1 VKSKITCVETANP
14 SLRKDQ
20 KELIELMRFQD
31 YSERSKKFY
40 NRFLSD
46 DGVRSRTF
54 ALDSMEVLATEN
66 CDESVLRFEKMATE
80 LAVRAGRKCL
90 ESAGLAPQQIDGL
103 IITTCTGYLCP
114 GLTSHV
120 GEVLGISPDIFIL
133 DVVGHGCGAA
143 VPGLRIA
150 DQFLLT
156 KKDANVLFIAVE
168 VSSATFVHGE
178 AIDLILS
185 NSIFGDG
192 AAACIVTNCEKSGWL
207 LERHGCLLVPEH
219 REQLRFK
226 TVNSRLNNVL
236 GKDVPQIVARGV
248 KELLS
253 RMQIT
258 QLPDTLVFHPGGRL
272 ILDTLQQE
280 LNINPA
286 SLMASR
292 YVLSEYGNMSSP
304 CVLFI
309 LKRWMDTTKFADG
322 TPALMVS
329 YGAGVSVNAACLR
342 WSEQERVL

>member
-1 VKSKITCVETANP
+1 VKSRITCVETANP

-20 KELIELMRFQD
+20 NELIELMKFQD

-46 DGVRSRTF
+46 HGVRSRTF

-90 ESAGLAPQQIDGL
+90 ESAGLQPEQIDGL

-192 AAACIVTNCEKSGWL
+192 AAACIVTNCEKPGWL

-258 QLPDTLVFHPGGRL
+258 QLPETLVFHPGGRL

-280 LNINPA
+280 LSINPK
-286 SLMASR
+286 SLIASR

-309 LKRWMDTTKFADG
+309 LKRWMDTTKFTDG

-342 WSEQERVL
+342 WSE

>member
-1 VKSKITCVETANP
+1 MKSRITCVETANP

-20 KELIELMRFQD
+20 NELIELMKFQD

-46 DGVRSRTF
+46 HGVRSRTF

-90 ESAGLAPQQIDGL
+90 ESAGLQPEQIDGL

-192 AAACIVTNCEKSGWL
+192 AAACIVTNCEKPGWL

-258 QLPDTLVFHPGGRL
+258 QLPETLVFHPGGRL

-280 LNINPA
+280 LSINPK
-286 SLMASR
+286 SLIASR

-309 LKRWMDTTKFADG
+309 LKRWMDTTKFTDG

-342 WSEQERVL
+342 WSE

>member
-1 VKSKITCVETANP
+1 LKSRIIGVETANP

-20 KELIELMRFQD
+20 KELIELMMAQD

-46 DGVRSRTF
+46 PGVRSRTF
-54 ALDSMEVLATEN
+54 GLDRMEVLATEN
-66 CDESVLRFEKMATE
+66 CDESSLRFEKMATQ
-80 LAVRAGRKCL
+80 LAVDAGRKCL
-90 ESAGLAPQQIDGL
+90 KSAGLDSQQIDGL

-120 GEVLGISPDIFIL
+120 GEILGIRQDIFIL
-133 DVVGHGCGAA
+133 DIVGHGCGAA
-143 VPGLRIA
+143 VPGLRVA
-150 DQFLLT
+150 DQFLST
-156 KKDANVLFIAVE
+156 KEKANVLFIAVE

-185 NSIFGDG
+185 NSIFADG
-192 AAACIVTNCEKSGWL
+192 AAACIVTNQEKQGWQ
-207 LERHGCLLVPEH
+207 LEGHGCLLVPEQ

-253 RMQIT
+253 RMKIT

-280 LNINPA
+280 LNINPV
-286 SLMASR
+286 SLEASR
-292 YVLSEYGNMSSP
+292 YILAEYGNMSSP
-304 CVLFI
+304 CVLYI
-309 LKRWMDTTKFADG
+309 LKRLMDTKKFVDG

-329 YGAGVSVNAACLR
+329 YGAGMSINGACLR
-342 WSEQERVL
+342 WTE

>member
-1 VKSKITCVETANP
+1 MKSRITCVQTANP
-14 SLRKDQ
+14 LLRKEQ
-20 KELIELMRFQD
+20 KELIDLMMSQD

-46 DGVRSRTF
+46 PGVRTRTF
-54 ALDSMEVLATEN
+54 GLDRMEQLATEN
-66 CDESVLRFEKMATE
+66 CDESVLRFEKMATQ
-80 LAVRAGRKCL
+80 LAVRAGVKCL
-90 ESAGLAPQQIDGL
+90 ESAGLVPEDIDGL

-120 GEVLGISPDIFIL
+120 GEALGIRSDIFIL
-133 DVVGHGCGAA
+133 DIVGHGCGAA

-150 DQFLLT
+150 DQFLSS
-156 KKDANVLFIAVE
+156 KVKANVLFIAVE

-185 NSIFGDG
+185 NSLFGDG
-192 AAACIVTNCEKSGWL
+192 AAACIVTNDEKPGWL

-258 QLPDTLVFHPGGRL
+258 DLPDTLVFHPGGRL

-280 LNINPA
+280 LKINPV
-286 SLMASR
+286 SLEASR
-292 YVLSEYGNMSSP
+292 YILAEYGNMSSP

-309 LKRWMDTTKFADG
+309 LKRLMDTRQFTDG

-329 YGAGVSVNAACLR
+329 YGAGVSVNGACLR
-342 WSEQERVL
+342 WSE

>member
-1 VKSKITCVETANP
+1 VKSRITHVETANP

-20 KELIELMRFQD
+20 KELIELMKVQD

-46 DGVRSRTF
+46 HGVRSRTF
-54 ALDSMEVLATEN
+54 ALDRMETLSTEN

-90 ESAGLAPQQIDGL
+90 ESAGLGIEDIDGL

-120 GEVLGISPDIFIL
+120 GELLGIRPDIFIL
-133 DVVGHGCGAA
+133 DIVGHGCGAA

-156 KKDANVLFIAVE
+156 KERANVLFIAVE

-192 AAACIVTNCEKSGWL
+192 AAACIVTNLEKPGWL
-207 LERHGCLLVPEH
+207 LERHGCLLVPEQ

-226 TVNSRLNNVL
+226 I
-236 GKDVPQIVARGV
+236 K
-248 KELLS
+248 
-253 RMQIT
+253 
-258 QLPDTLVFHPGGRL
+258 
-272 ILDTLQQE
+272 
-280 LNINPA
+280 
-286 SLMASR
+286 
-292 YVLSEYGNMSSP
+292 
-304 CVLFI
+304 
-309 LKRWMDTTKFADG
+309 
-322 TPALMVS
+322 
-329 YGAGVSVNAACLR
+329 
-342 WSEQERVL
+342 

>member
-1 VKSKITCVETANP
+1 MKSRITCVETANP
-14 SLRKDQ
+14 SVRKDQ
-20 KELIELMRFQD
+20 KELIELMMSQG

-46 DGVRSRTF
+46 PGVRSRTF
-54 ALDSMEVLATEN
+54 ALDQIEVLANEN

-80 LAVRAGRKCL
+80 LAVRAARKCL
-90 ESAGLAPQQIDGL
+90 DSAGLTIEEIDGL

-120 GEVLGISPDIFIL
+120 GEVLGIRPDIFIL
-133 DVVGHGCGAA
+133 DIVGHGCGAA

-150 DQFLLT
+150 DQFLST
-156 KKDANVLFIAVE
+156 REKANVLFIAVE

-192 AAACIVTNCEKSGWL
+192 AAACIVTTHDGPGWQ
-207 LERHGCLLVPEH
+207 LEQHGCLLVPEH

-253 RMQIT
+253 LMKINE
-258 QLPDTLVFHPGGRL
+258 LPETLVFHPGGRL
-272 ILDTLQQE
+272 ILDTLQHE

-286 SLMASR
+286 SLKASR
-292 YVLSEYGNMSSP
+292 HVLAEYGNMSSP

-309 LKRWMDTTKFADG
+309 LKRLMDTKKFANG

-329 YGAGVSVNAACLR
+329 YGAGVSVNGAYLR
-342 WSEQERVL
+342 WSE

>member
-1 VKSKITCVETANP
+1 MKSRITCIETANP
-14 SLRKDQ
+14 SLCKDQ
-20 KELIELMRFQD
+20 KELIDLMMVQN

-46 DGVRSRTF
+46 HGVLTRTF
-54 ALDSMEVLATEN
+54 ALDRMEQLSSES
-66 CDESVLRFEKMATE
+66 CDESVLRFEKMATQ
-80 LAVRAGRKCL
+80 LAVNAAQKCL
-90 ESAGLAPQQIDGL
+90 QSAGLSAKDIDGL

-143 VPGLRIA
+143 VPGLRVA
-150 DQFLLT
+150 DQFLKT
-156 KKDANVLFIAVE
+156 QESANVLFIAVE

-185 NSIFGDG
+185 NSLFGDG
-192 AAACIVTNCEKSGWL
+192 AAACIVTNKEKPGWL
-207 LERHGCLLVPEH
+207 LERHGCWLVPEH

-236 GKDVPQIVARGV
+236 GKDVPKIVAQGV
-248 KELLS
+248 KDLLS
-253 RMQIT
+253 HMQIT
-258 QLPDTLVFHPGGRL
+258 ELPETLVFHPGGRL

-286 SLMASR
+286 SLIASR
-292 YVLSEYGNMSSP
+292 YILSKYGNMSSP

-309 LKRWMDTTKFADG
+309 LKRWMDTTQFANG
-322 TPALMVS
+322 ALALMVS

-342 WSEQERVL
+342 WSE

>member
-1 VKSKITCVETANP
+1 MKSRITHVETANP

-20 KELIELMRFQD
+20 KELIELMAVQD

-46 DGVRSRTF
+46 HGVRSRTF
-54 ALDSMEVLATEN
+54 ALDRMELLATEN

-90 ESAGLAPQQIDGL
+90 ESAGLLPEQIDGL

-120 GEVLGISPDIFIL
+120 GEILGIRPDIFIL

-192 AAACIVTNCEKSGWL
+192 AAACVITNSEKPGWL

-236 GKDVPQIVARGV
+236 GKDVPKAVAQGV

-253 RMQIT
+253 RMKIT
-258 QLPDTLVFHPGGRL
+258 QLPETLVFHPGGRL

-280 LNINPA
+280 LKINPA
-286 SLMASR
+286 SLIASR

-309 LKRWMDTTKFADG
+309 LKRWMETTKFKDG

-329 YGAGVSVNAACLR
+329 YGAGLSVNAACLR
-342 WSEQERVL
+342 WSE

>member
-1 VKSKITCVETANP
+1 MKSRITCVETANP

-20 KELIELMRFQD
+20 KELIELMEFQN

-46 DGVRSRTF
+46 HGVRSRTF
-54 ALDSMEVLATEN
+54 SLDRMETLATEN

-80 LAVRAGRKCL
+80 LAVKAGRKCL
-90 ESAGLAPQQIDGL
+90 KSAGLAIEQIDGL

-120 GEVLGISPDIFIL
+120 GEALGISPDIFIL

-192 AAACIVTNCEKSGWL
+192 AAACIVTNVEKPGWQ

-248 KELLS
+248 KELLF

-258 QLPDTLVFHPGGRL
+258 QLPETLVFHPGGRL

-280 LNINPA
+280 LNINPS

-309 LKRWMDTTKFADG
+309 LKRWMDTTKFTDG
-322 TPALMVS
+322 TPALMLS
-329 YGAGVSVNAACLR
+329 YGAGVSINAACLR
-342 WSEQERVL
+342 WSA

>member
-1 VKSKITCVETANP
+1 MKSRITHVETANP

-20 KELIELMRFQD
+20 KELIELMKVQD

-46 DGVRSRTF
+46 HGVRSRTF
-54 ALDSMEVLATEN
+54 ALDRMETLSTEN

-90 ESAGLAPQQIDGL
+90 ESAGLGIEDIDGL

-120 GEVLGISPDIFIL
+120 GELLGIRPDIFIL
-133 DVVGHGCGAA
+133 DIVGHGCGAA

-156 KKDANVLFIAVE
+156 KERANVLFIAVE

-192 AAACIVTNCEKSGWL
+192 AAACIVTNLEKPGWL
-207 LERHGCLLVPEH
+207 LERHGCLLVPEQ

-258 QLPDTLVFHPGGRL
+258 QLPETLVFHPGGRL

-280 LNINPA
+280 LNINPV
-286 SLMASR
+286 SLIASR

-309 LKRWMDTTKFADG
+309 LKRWMDTTRFANG

-329 YGAGVSVNAACLR
+329 YGAGVSVNGACLR
-342 WSEQERVL
+342 WSE

>member
-1 VKSKITCVETANP
+1 MKSRITCVETANP

-20 KELIELMRFQD
+20 KELIELMRFQN

-66 CDESVLRFEKMATE
+66 CDESVFRFEKMATE
-80 LAVRAGRKCL
+80 LAVQAAQKCL
-90 ESAGLAPQQIDGL
+90 KAVGLGIGQIDGL

-156 KKDANVLFIAVE
+156 KKNANVLFIAVE

-192 AAACIVTNCEKSGWL
+192 AAACIVTNCKKPGWQ

-236 GKDVPQIVARGV
+236 GKDVPQIVAQGV
-248 KELLS
+248 KELLA

-258 QLPDTLVFHPGGRL
+258 QLPDILVFHPGGRL

-280 LNINPA
+280 LNINST

-309 LKRWMDTTKFADG
+309 LKRWMDTTKFIDG

-342 WSEQERVL
+342 WSE